1 MITEELVKKK
11 FIHDVVKKDIRYIY
25 DTQDEVIRRNF
36 TNKRA
41 LDMAR
46 FLKTAPFSM
55 DGEGLRANYYM
66 RIFPYLRFLDI
77 RYSRQMEG
85 LRARLALYNRV
96 VWGVLYRDTLPT
108 LRYGLTEDIRRGIR
122 EQLERYGKTLQ
133 ETNSQ

>member
-25 DTQDEVIRRNF
+25 ATQNEVIRRNF

-55 DGEGLRANYYM
+55 DSEGLRANYYM

-108 LRYGLTEDIRRGIR
+108 IRYGLTEDIRRGIR

-133 ETNSQ
+133 ETNSK

>member
-25 DTQDEVIRRNF
+25 ATQDEVIRRNF

-46 FLKTAPFSM
+46 FLKTAPFIM

>member
-11 FIHDVVKKDIRYIY
+11 FIHDVLKKDIRYIY
-25 DTQDEVIRRNF
+25 ATQDEVIRRNF

-46 FLKTAPFSM
+46 FLKTAPFSVVG
-55 DGEGLRANYYM
+55 DGLRPTYYM
-66 RIFPYLRFLDI
+66 RIFPYLRLLDI
-77 RYSRQMEG
+77 IFSHQSSG

>member
-25 DTQDEVIRRNF
+25 ATQDEVIRRNF

-96 VWGVLYRDTLPT
+96 VWGVLYQDTLPT